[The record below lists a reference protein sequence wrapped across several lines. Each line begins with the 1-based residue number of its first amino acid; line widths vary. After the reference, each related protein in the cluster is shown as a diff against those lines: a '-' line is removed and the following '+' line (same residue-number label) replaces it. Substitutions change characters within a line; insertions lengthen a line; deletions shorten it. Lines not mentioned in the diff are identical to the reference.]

1 MEKDQLDKQIS
12 DLVETSP
19 AEQKKIIEVVPALD
33 LSDTEL
39 PDSDT
44 QPAPYYGGSV
54 IKDLPTSTT
63 QRAAD
68 GSEGNPVY
76 YNDENRFIPVDP
88 YKIVLPA
95 MQREVTINTMDPKKA
110 AFNLA
115 TEKLGID
122 RNEFIGYEHVDP
134 EMIFSHID
142 AAKILSSVYQGNL
155 RSKMYM
161 SKDDIIEIE
170 NEEMRRE
177 LNDPNKNK
185 ALDWD
190 TIGKGLSEGGDFL
203 LKSLYSTLGY
213 GAKGIGNVAT
223 ALQVLYESADDS
235 VQLANKTFIGELAR
249 NWKRAFETTEKNSL
263 GKNIPSRIEDGYI
276 GNKIWNI
283 ASQTVDSVNLSTSLN
298 DEANQLT
305 DPTFT
310 AKVVNG
316 IATSLP
322 LMPMFLVNPA
332 IASTVVG
339 AGVSDNIT
347 RNLLDQGY
355 TFGEANARGLLG
367 GGIVGTSAFLSWK
380 VSELVMDAA
389 LRALGKGVFGTAV
402 GATAVSAVEGI
413 TETFEERVERSLAE
427 AGNPIKNFFG
437 PLSEDDVVAFLA
449 AAATSMFTESPK
461 IRLAYKN
468 RELVKTLTD
477 EEKKEF
483 NRLVSVAD
491 AYKDTLVTIGLGE
504 KQAKDAMI
512 KLVSEGPEF
521 IDSFVKNL
529 FSGAKDRAN
538 SGEFKEQTS
547 ALLDKLNPKNIEDAV
562 KTELET
568 LRIRAEEKYSDKSAG
583 LSDLEQKLMVATV
596 LNRALQNAALTGE
609 SVLDYKLPEV
619 SSINR
624 GKSSNRGT
632 HTIRYKET
640 KNGREYLPSRIEIN
654 KALSG
659 PYESEFDTFSSK
671 EKFLDFIWTLVHENF
686 HEDFYQNALNMDADT
701 WRGYT
706 KSLIEYL
713 EKTFDKRKPGDDAS
727 KAIELLSSDPEV
739 ARDTTLNGTKSI
751 ASYTDPTSSTEF
763 LAQAVTRLG
772 PEAKKMFGLD
782 STNQAWQMVAAVE
795 RALAIMNNAAPLT
808 TGLQNFVEEFNK
820 FVKAN
825 SEKIKK
831 LVGKKGTRQLN
842 SAIKA
847 LMSGNKD
854 TLNWKGITYDDLME
868 FAKLTGL
875 PLDAEAIEGV
885 RRSLE
890 GVKETDWFKFVDDL
904 WNEATAA
911 EEPAKTPK
919 TVDDI
924 DEIDLDELFSD
935 TVGITNEER
944 QIGYQASATAQ
955 YDQPALVDKYGN
967 SLIGSGEGSEA
978 HMRGSYFLKNKER
991 DKFAYFF
998 YQGLAKKSL
1007 PLEVTLFLNENE
1019 DGDWENEIKLSG
1031 KHVDLVFGDGIYKAL
1046 LNSGA
1051 ASNFANEVTKDAWPR
1066 SAKDYPDEILSN
1078 FFAKALE
1085 KNPELK
1091 AGPDDS
1097 FGFFEGFDK
1106 KYTAEDISRVSIRP
1120 YKYGKSGQI
1129 MEALLPDQDLMFE
1142 ERALISQQ
1150 NKPVKKAVLDIANEL
1165 FLDKDGLF
1173 SDEAGSVL
1181 EYYGITEI
1189 ENINRITAKQFWNLL
1204 ENYYIE
1210 MGEEDPGESAREILV
1225 KHGIEGNHY
1234 FGGSDGEGWVV
1245 FDTGKIEPQRVARG
1259 IQEVINFEQVAS
1271 DYARNNL
1278 MAQIETKEEPEETAF
1293 QKRINKTVD
1302 GRTLEEDFDYFE
1314 KIFLKT
1320 RTKRGI
1326 DAWFSERRGLDGY
1339 LFSLGGMDALRATQL
1354 PLKRQAFRDIYDSS
1368 MSMFRERAKR
1378 ELFNGSDLK
1387 YDVFL
1392 KDYLADTI
1400 DAEIYND
1407 ITGETKTEKV
1417 SPSKIAYALLAY
1429 DQTKANGPLRTLKTW
1444 KNLKDVAKLLTPTQ
1458 LRFSKMLREDLKTVL
1473 STELKS
1479 QNKYNDK
1486 VGYVLENYY
1495 PLVTQKAVTDDRPS
1509 TTLSFLSRKE
1519 TESPIGVISDLE
1531 VYGRYMGRIAGGRS
1545 KYFQEVQRLSDLL
1558 DFKPSESLNDE
1569 DFEKAKEL
1577 ESRSRKFRNLIINK
1591 IGVNGLSNI
1600 EDYIREL
1607 KGGSAVRELSNTAL
1621 YKVSKS
1627 LTPSLLGG
1635 KLKNFFANIW
1645 NSALVFGAPDIE
1657 DYWEFMGELTKATA
1671 HQAEAFK
1678 ETMKIGS
1685 IKTGKKDT
1693 NGKFVPGLGF
1703 FANRFANT
1711 NITEFTQRGANPTSD
1726 KILNDFAKFLQK
1738 KNLSSASDVAEVMA
1752 WLATK
1757 ADKLVML
1764 PTTLGDLAG
1773 NFVTA
1778 AALRRQYIKQNIR
1791 KGMSS
1796 EDAIVAADDAVIDFV
1811 LHRQSSSNQAL
1822 KPLSVLRWNKQ
1833 NSFMA
1838 SAAQFTGETT
1848 TKVGQIGMDIQGARM
1863 GEISAAQAARDI
1875 LSILVSQIGY
1885 LLTQSG
1891 GFGLLVSLAI
1901 GDIDDDEREFVYDNL
1916 AMNAVQMLS
1925 DFVSGPVSGWT
1936 TPLVL
1941 GAIYGRYGASTHPL
1955 LSEFAKLEDAIEEII
1970 KSSISGDEIETND
1983 IVTAIGKGAAY
1994 GAGFPAIDTIVD
2006 SIRGA
2011 YDAAFGETETERKK
2025 GRYMATGRSESFAK
2039 KAAGAK

>member
-19 AEQKKIIEVVPALD
+19 AKQKKIIEVAPALD

-54 IKDLPTSTT
+54 IKDLPTSAT

-155 RSKMYM
+155 RSKMYI
-161 SKDDIIEIE
+161 SKDDMIEIE

-177 LNDPNKNK
+177 LNDPNKNR

-190 TIGKGLSEGGDFL
+190 TIRKGLSEGGDFL
-203 LKSLYSTLGY
+203 LKSLYLTLGY
-213 GAKGIGNVAT
+213 GAKAAGNVAT

-235 VQLANKTFIGELAR
+235 VQFANKTFIGELAR
-249 NWKRAFETTEKNSL
+249 NWERAFETTEKNSL

-283 ASQTVDSVNLSTSLN
+283 ASQTADSVNLSISLN

-305 DPTFT
+305 DPTFP
-310 AKVVNG
+310 ARVVNG

-322 LMPMFLVNPA
+322 IMPMFLVNPA
-332 IASTVVG
+332 VASTVVG

-437 PLSEDDVVAFLA
+437 PLSEDDAVAFLA

-491 AYKDTLVTIGLGE
+491 AYKDTLVARGLSE

-538 SGEFKEQTS
+538 SGEFQEQTS

-609 SVLDYKLPEV
+609 SVLDYKLPDV

-624 GKSSNRGT
+624 KKSSNRGV

-640 KNGREYLPSRIEIN
+640 KNGREYLPSKIEIN
-654 KALSG
+654 KALTG
-659 PYESEFDTFSSK
+659 PYDSEFDTFSSK

-686 HEDFYQNALNMDADT
+686 HEDFFQNALNMDADT

-706 KSLIEYL
+706 KGLIEYL

-739 ARDTTLNGTKSI
+739 ARDTTLNGAKSI

-847 LMSGNKD
+847 LLSGNKD
-854 TLNWKGITYDDLME
+854 TLNWKGITYDDLIE

-904 WNEATAA
+904 WNEATAT
-911 EEPAKTPK
+911 EEPVKNPK

-944 QIGYQASATAQ
+944 QIGYQASPTAQ
-955 YDQPALVDKYGN
+955 YDKPSLDYLDTGTGVQTGGRGTYFHSNKIIDKIGYYLEP
-967 SLIGSGEGSEA
+967 SLTGGKIPII
-978 HMRGSYFLKNKER
+978 
-991 DKFAYFF
+991 
-998 YQGLAKKSL
+998 AKLRFNNDFSKDAKTV
-1007 PLEVTLFLNENE
+1007 E
-1019 DGDWENEIKLSG
+1019 
-1031 KHVDLVFGDGIYKAL
+1031 
-1046 LNSGA
+1046 LNSEQIEEMFGNKYFDWGVQWRLIQNA
-1051 ASNFANEVTKDAWPR
+1051 DDLAISGVSLDLPSDAVFAIRENIDEKYLDGKTKKDITHIEVSLDLSHNDGQILEALMPEDETLLVLDKPMSQQTAYVYSRIKELYRQNGFKFDEQSNGLGTLNN
-1066 SAKDYPDEILSN
+1066 L
-1078 FFAKALE
+1078 ALE
-1085 KNPELK
+1085 LAAKTTGDKGNVTVSDLGESDSAQDLARDEL
-1091 AGPDDS
+1091 
-1097 FGFFEGFDK
+1097 
-1106 KYTAEDISRVSIRP
+1106 V
-1120 YKYGKSGQI
+1120 KSGI
-1129 MEALLPDQDLMFE
+1129 FGT
-1142 ERALISQQ
+1142 
-1150 NKPVKKAVLDIANEL
+1150 KKTTSSGD
-1165 FLDKDGLF
+1165 
-1173 SDEAGSVL
+1173 
-1181 EYYGITEI
+1181 TEWAI
-1189 ENINRITAKQFWNLL
+1189 
-1204 ENYYIE
+1204 
-1210 MGEEDPGESAREILV
+1210 
-1225 KHGIEGNHY
+1225 
-1234 FGGSDGEGWVV
+1234 
-1245 FDTGKIEPQRVARG
+1245 FDTSKIETLRVARG
-1259 IQEVINFEQVAS
+1259 AQEIINFEQVAS

-1314 KIFLKT
+1314 KMFLKT

-1378 ELFNGSDLK
+1378 ELFNGSDLE
-1387 YDVFL
+1387 YDLFL

-1429 DQTKANGPLRTLKTW
+1429 DQAKANGPLRTLKTW

-1458 LRFSKMLREDLKTVL
+1458 LRFSKMLREDLTTVL

-1577 ESRSRKFRNLIINK
+1577 EARSRKFRNLIINK
-1591 IGVNGLSNI
+1591 IGVNGLGNI

-1671 HQAEAFK
+1671 NQAEAFK

-1693 NGKFVPGLGF
+1693 SGKFVPGLGF

-1863 GEISAAQAARDI
+1863 GEISVAQAARDI

-1925 DFVSGPVSGWT
+1925 DFISGPVSGWT

-2011 YDAAFGETETERKK
+2011 YNAAFGETETERKK

-2039 KAAGAK
+2039 KAAGDK